1 MTAVIP
7 VSPDGYVIVQ
17 RQDDGHHH
25 VIANGRI
32 FSHRRDALAVYDVM
46 THKFDALVAAGN
58 AGTWRPIL
66 KAVKWLDAAER
77 S

>member
-17 RQDDGHHH
+17 CREDGHQH
-25 VIANGRI
+25 VVANGRI
-32 FSHRRDALAVYDVM
+32 YSHRRDADAVFNAM

-58 AGTWRPIL
+58 AGTWRPVL
-66 KAVKWLDAAER
+66 KGVKWTD
-77 S
+77 SH